1 MRKIIYSALLIVA
14 VQLSG
19 IAQAVLP
26 TSYGFE
32 TTVLPNDWTSN
43 VIDNYNSGNPG
54 PSLKFH
60 LQGKYLQIHFA
71 GSPGTVEYEIAGM
84 SYTASNVFD
93 IEESVNGTTW
103 TNVFSHGADIASTGA
118 GSFMPMVKNLN
129 AASRYV
135 RFIYTDKNAS
145 GNVGIDN
152 VKVTPAPAGPEQEIN
167 LKEGTATIITGGN
180 LIFSSAVGTPLIKTL
195 TIENLGTADV
205 LNITNA
211 AISGTNAADFTLG
224 TVASTV
230 NANSSEDFTITFN
243 AAAAGTRNAVLTID
257 NNDADENPYIIN
269 LIGYGDGF
277 ASAPTVQATNLT
289 FSDLKTYRFKAAFT
303 PASNVDGYI
312 VLRRNGSAITGV
324 PTDGMTYQRGDIV
337 GDAQV
342 IYSGTHTSFYPSSIV
357 AGSDF
362 HFAVFTYNGT
372 GAGTAYNTTAPLTGV
387 ATTPATMMP
396 ANYYTTIDPLSNTFV
411 EDLHAKTNPH
421 TQRFYGDYISKFI
434 NLFIARDT
442 VNNQR
447 VLTCVY
453 SGQNVVYTEPF
464 AYVANNFSRE
474 HTYCHSWMPTHPN
487 NVDSPEYSD
496 YHHLFP
502 ANQDDVNAVRGNYPL
517 GEVVTVTSTFMSAKF
532 GKDINGRF
540 VYEPKDD
547 HKGDAA
553 RALFYEAIAY
563 NSVNGNNWGFPNPI
577 NGSSIPYGQDQTI
590 LKQWNTMD
598 PPSAWEIARNDFID
612 SLQSNRNPFVDYPEY
627 ACYIDFSGM
636 TYFSDGCDGLGIDE
650 KLANAFIVYPN
661 PAKNELFLNV
671 DGTSIDAFEIIDM
684 QGRTVLNETTNLSVV
699 KVNTSSLKSGSY
711 IVRVSTPFGDVQRSL
726 IIE

>member
-26 TSYGFE
+26 ASFDFA
-32 TTVLPNDWTSN
+32 TTTLPANWTSN
-43 VIDNYNSGNPG
+43 TGLDSYNGGNPG
-54 PSLKFH
+54 PSLKFA
-60 LQGKYLQIHFA
+60 QTGKYLQIHFA
-71 GSPGTVEYEIAGM
+71 SNPGTVSYDIAGNSFENGTFTVEESVDGSAWTTVFAHGTDIASPGTGG
-84 SYTASNVFD
+84 SYVAKVQ
-93 IEESVNGTTW
+93 
-103 TNVFSHGADIASTGA
+103 
-118 GSFMPMVKNLN
+118 NLI

-135 RFIYTDKNAS
+135 RFIYTAKVT
-145 GNVGIDN
+145 GNVGLDN
-152 VKVTPAPAGPEQEIN
+152 VVITPGAAGPEQEIN
-167 LKEGTATIITGGN
+167 LKEGASTIISGGD
-180 LIFSSAVGTPLIKTL
+180 LVYSSAVGTPQVKTM
-195 TIENLGTADV
+195 TIQNLGTADV
-205 LNITNA
+205 LNITSSAITGANA
-211 AISGTNAADFTLG
+211 SEFTLSTVPS
-224 TVASTV
+224 TVAAT
-230 NANSSEDFTITFN
+230 SSETFTITFN
-243 AAAAGTRNAVLTID
+243 ATAAGTRTAVLTIG

-269 LIGYGDGF
+269 LIGYGNGL

-289 FSDLKTYRFKAAFT
+289 FTDLKTYRFKASFT
-303 PASNVDGYI
+303 PAANVEGYI
-312 VLRRNGSAITGV
+312 VLRRNGAAITGA

-342 IYSGTHTSFYPSSIV
+342 VYSGTQTSFYPNNIT

-362 HFAVFTYNGT
+362 HFSVFTFNGT
-372 GAGTAYNTTAPLTGV
+372 GAGTAYNTTTPLTGV

-396 ANYYTTIDPLSNTFV
+396 AGYYSTIDPLSNTFV
-411 EDLHAKTNPH
+411 ADLHDKTYPH
-421 TQRFYGDYISKFI
+421 TQRYYGDYISKFI

-447 VLTCVY
+447 VITCVY
-453 SGQNVVYTEPF
+453 SGQNKVYTEPF
-464 AYVANNFSRE
+464 AYTANNFSRE
-474 HTYCHSWMPTHPN
+474 HTYCHSWMPTTPGN
-487 NVDSPEYSD
+487 ENSKEYSD

-502 ANQDDVNAVRGNYPL
+502 ANQDDANAIRSNYPL
-517 GEVVTVTSTFMSAKF
+517 GQVVTVTSTFMNAKF

-553 RALFYEAIAY
+553 RALFYQAVAY
-563 NSVNGNNWGFPNPI
+563 NSVDGKNWGFPNPI
-577 NGSSIPYGQDQTI
+577 NGSINYGQDQTI

-612 SLQSNRNPFVDYPEY
+612 SLQSNRNPFVDNPQF
-627 ACYIDFSGM
+627 ACYIDFTGM
-636 TYFSDGCDGLGIDE
+636 TYFSEGCNGLGVDE

-661 PAKNELFLNV
+661 PAKTELLLNV

-711 IVRVSTPFGDVQRSL
+711 IVRVSTPFGDVQRSM